1 MRRSRG
7 GRALAIA
14 VGGIAVLGLGT
25 VVGLVVGKRLKSGS
39 WSVPTG
45 NDLVRIDRMEEAG
58 PPRVIY
64 LHRGPI
70 TLTGGEDDAA
80 HRVSSVVASGGRHS
94 HDHGD
99 GDDHDHDGEDAAGRP
114 ASAPGHGRVVKL
126 RGFRGTT
133 KSWTMI
139 TRCVAKLFAPFD
151 VHVTDIEPAA
161 GTPYVMAVVG
171 GRPKDVG
178 HPYRVGGLAPFNGDV
193 VPGAVVFAFAD
204 ELRNSTRATC
214 EVIGMEVAHA
224 FGLDHAYACPD
235 VMTYLQGCGRKEF
248 RDIDA
253 RCGEAQPRVCHGGAA
268 TQNSYRHL
276 LGVLG
281 PRPPPVPA
289 AARSPASD

>member
-1 MRRSRG
+1 MRGSRG

-14 VGGIAVLGLGT
+14 AGGIAVLGLGT
-25 VVGLVVGKRLKSGS
+25 VVGLLVGKRLKTGT

-45 NDLVRIDRMEEAG
+45 NDLIRIDRIEEAG
-58 PPRVIY
+58 PPRFIY

-80 HRVSSVVASGGRHS
+80 RRVSSVVASGGQHS

-99 GDDHDHDGEDAAGRP
+99 DDADHGSDEAVGSQV
-114 ASAPGHGRVVKL
+114 SAPGHDRVVKL

-133 KSWTMI
+133 KDWNMI
-139 TRCVAKLFAPFD
+139 TRCVARLFSPFD
-151 VHVTDIEPAA
+151 VQVTDVEPPA
-161 GTPYVMAVVG
+161 GTSYVMAVVG

-178 HPYRVGGLAPFNGDV
+178 HPYRVGGLAPFNGDL

-204 ELRNSTRATC
+204 ELRNNTRATC

-224 FGLDHAYACPD
+224 FGLDHAYVCPD
-235 VMTYLQGCGRKEF
+235 VMTYLQGCGRKTF

-253 RCGEAQPRVCHGGAA
+253 ECGEEKPRRCHGGAA

-276 LGVLG
+276 LEVLG
-281 PRPPPVPA
+281 PRRAPVPA

>member
-14 VGGIAVLGLGT
+14 AGGIAVLGIGT
-25 VVGLVVGKRLKSGS
+25 VVGLLVGNRLKTGT

-45 NDLVRIDRMEEAG
+45 NDLIRIDRIEEAG

-70 TLTGGEDDAA
+70 TLTGGDDDAA
-80 HRVSSVVASGGRHS
+80 RRMSSVVASAGRHS
-94 HDHGD
+94 HHQSV
-99 GDDHDHDGEDAAGRP
+99 EAAAGQGP
-114 ASAPGHGRVVKL
+114 APDLPRVVML

-133 KSWTMI
+133 RSWTSI
-139 TRCVAKLFAPFD
+139 TRCVAKLFSPFD
-151 VHVTDIEPAA
+151 VQVTDVEPPA

-178 HPYRVGGLAPFNGDV
+178 HPHRVGGLAPFNGNL

-204 ELRNSTRATC
+204 ELRNDTRATC
-214 EVIGMEVAHA
+214 EVISMEVAHA
-224 FGLDHAYACPD
+224 FGLDHAHACPD
-235 VMTYLQGCGRKEF
+235 VMTYLQGCGKKAF

-253 RCGEAQPRVCHGGAA
+253 ECGEKKPRPCHGGAR

-276 LGVLG
+276 LEVLG
-281 PRPPPVPA
+281 PRKAPVPA

>member
-1 MRRSRG
+1 M
-7 GRALAIA
+7 LAIA
-14 VGGIAVLGLGT
+14 AGGVVVLGLGT
-25 VVGLVVGKRLKSGS
+25 AVGLVLGKRLKTGS

-45 NDLVRIDRMEEAG
+45 NDLIRIERMEEAG

-80 HRVSSVVASGGRHS
+80 RRSSSVVASGGHDS
-94 HDHGD
+94 HDHGS
-99 GDDHDHDGEDAAGRP
+99 
-114 ASAPGHGRVVKL
+114 ASASKVAAPGHDRVVKL

-133 KSWTMI
+133 KSWTLI
-139 TRCVAKLFAPFD
+139 TRCVAKLFEPFD
-151 VHVTDIEPAA
+151 VTVTDVEPPA
-161 GTPYVMAVVG
+161 GTRYVMAVVG

-178 HPYRVGGLAPFNGDV
+178 HPHRVGGLAPFNGDV

-204 ELRNSTRATC
+204 ELRNNTRATC

-235 VMTYLQGCGRKEF
+235 VMTYLQGCGRKAF
-248 RDIDA
+248 RDLEA
-253 RCGEAQPRVCHGGAA
+253 RCGESEPRPCHGGGA

-276 LGVLG
+276 MRVLG
-281 PRPPPVPA
+281 PKNPPVPA

>member
-7 GRALAIA
+7 GRVLAIA
-14 VGGIAVLGLGT
+14 AGAIAVLGIGT
-25 VVGLVVGKRLKSGS
+25 AVGLLVGKRLKTGT

-45 NDLVRIDRMEEAG
+45 NDLVRIDRIEEAG

-80 HRVSSVVASGGRHS
+80 RRISSVVASGGHHS

-99 GDDHDHDGEDAAGRP
+99 HQGAA
-114 ASAPGHGRVVKL
+114 ASQVSAPGHERVVKL
-126 RGFRGTT
+126 RGFRGT
-133 KSWTMI
+133 KRSWTAI
-139 TRCVAKLFAPFD
+139 TRCVAALFSPFD
-151 VHVTDIEPAA
+151 VRVTDVEPPP

-171 GRPKDVG
+171 GRPKDLG
-178 HPYRVGGLAPFNGDV
+178 HPHRVGGLAPFNGDV

-204 ELRNSTRATC
+204 ELRNSTRVTC
-214 EVIGMEVAHA
+214 EVIAMEVAHA

-235 VMTYLQGCGRKEF
+235 VMTYLQGCGKKAF
-248 RDIDA
+248 RDLEA
-253 RCGEAQPRVCHGGAA
+253 PCGESKQRACHGGAA
-268 TQNSYRHL
+268 TQNSYRRL
-276 LGVLG
+276 LEVLG
-281 PRPPPVPA
+281 PRPAPEPA

>member
-1 MRRSRG
+1 M
-7 GRALAIA
+7 LAIA
-14 VGGIAVLGLGT
+14 VGGILVLGLGT
-25 VVGLVVGKRLKSGS
+25 VVGLVVGKRLKTGS

-45 NDLVRIDRMEEAG
+45 NDLIRIERTEEAG

-80 HRVSSVVASGGRHS
+80 RRISSVVASRGTHS

-99 GDDHDHDGEDAAGRP
+99 DAHASQV
-114 ASAPGHGRVVKL
+114 SAPGHDRVVKL

-133 KSWTMI
+133 KNWTMI
-139 TRCVAKLFAPFD
+139 TRCVARLFAPFD
-151 VHVTDIEPAA
+151 VRVTDVEPPP
-161 GTPYVMAVVG
+161 GTPFIMAVVG
-171 GRPKDVG
+171 GRPKDLG
-178 HPYRVGGLAPFNGDV
+178 HPHRVGGLAPFNGDV

-235 VMTYLQGCGRKEF
+235 VMTYLQGCGKKSF
-248 RDIDA
+248 RDLDV
-253 RCGEAQPRVCHGGAA
+253 RCGESKPRDCHGGAA

-276 LGVLG
+276 LEVLG
-281 PRPPPVPA
+281 PRQPPVPA
-289 AARSPASD
+289 AARTPASD